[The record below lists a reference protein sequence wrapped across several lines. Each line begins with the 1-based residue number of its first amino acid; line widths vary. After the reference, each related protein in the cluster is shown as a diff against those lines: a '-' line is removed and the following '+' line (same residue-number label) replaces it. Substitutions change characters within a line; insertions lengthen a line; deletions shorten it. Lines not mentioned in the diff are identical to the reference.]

1 MNRQEAN
8 RLILEILS
16 KYVEDSP
23 DIRFH
28 QMLVNLDVTLQNLIL
43 EKNGFPSGGMEGV
56 DQYNEESVKTL
67 ERILLK

>member
-1 MNRQEAN
+1 MTRQAAN
-8 RLILEILS
+8 KLILDILS

-28 QMLVNLDVTLQNLIL
+28 QMLINLDVNLQTLKLD
-43 EKNGFPSGGMEGV
+43 KNGMPEGGMDGI
-56 DQYNEESVKTL
+56 DQYAEESVKTL